1 MDHTWVEEKV
11 ALEASRVETS
21 SRVDGLALE
30 LVQAKAYIYST
41 LSMEYGREGDVLNEL
56 QLAFCRLQTEP
67 VKREEALK
75 VTIAEMGTL

>member
-30 LVQAKAYIYST
+30 LVQEKAYIYSI
-41 LSMEYGREGDVLNEL
+41 LSMEYRREGDVLNEL
-56 QLAFCRLQTEP
+56 
-67 VKREEALK
+67 
-75 VTIAEMGTL
+75 